1 MRAPLRG
8 EGGGMSIPNPVNF
21 WSEIQVAKI
30 NNFPS
35 LYPVLSDPS
44 VGN

>member
-1 MRAPLRG
+1 
-8 EGGGMSIPNPVNF
+8 MSIPNPVNF
-21 WSEIQVAKI
+21 WSEMSCISLIQIAKI